1 MAYKV
6 YLYKHYVESLS
17 ELLSVLEGDVE
28 THLRPS
34 EDRVLVYCPSCFIN
48 FHYSKSL
55 LSRRRVKVE
64 LKCSRC
70 GQPLRVVDEGFYE
83 KCSEWS
89 ERVRVLL
96 ERVFD
101 ILKSWSPLTGRLV
114 AEVNPCEEL
123 KLSFEPP
130 SHIVVREDGAY
141 VYLHWLSERE
151 LDKLVALIG
160 AVKALNTRLH
170 VEVDSRWDHCR
181 VPPDKMRDLGFKLKL
196 NWHLTL

>member
-1 MAYKV
+1 VACKV

-17 ELLSVLEGDVE
+17 ELLDVLESDIKA
-28 THLRPS
+28 HLSPMRGRS
-34 EDRVLVYCPSCFIN
+34 LRVL
-48 FHYSKSL
+48 
-55 LSRRRVKVE
+55 
-64 LKCSRC
+64 
-70 GQPLRVVDEGFYE
+70 DEGFYE

-89 ERVRVLL
+89 GRVRVLL

-130 SHIVVREDGAY
+130 SHIVVREGDVY
-141 VYLHWLSERE
+141 IYLHWLSERE
-151 LDKLVALIG
+151 LDKLVALIS

-170 VEVDSRWDHCR
+170 VEVDSRWDHCK
-181 VPPDKMRDLGFKLKL
+181 VPPGKMRELGFKLKL